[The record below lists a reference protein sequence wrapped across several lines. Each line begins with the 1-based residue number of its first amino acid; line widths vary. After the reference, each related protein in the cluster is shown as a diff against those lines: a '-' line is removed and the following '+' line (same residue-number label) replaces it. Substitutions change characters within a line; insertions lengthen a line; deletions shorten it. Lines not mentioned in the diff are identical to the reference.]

1 MFFGPN
7 LHKKGV
13 IMGHEWK
20 IFSLAETR
28 KADYQLSETFYF
40 IKIYVLTELW
50 IFFFILSDVFFQ
62 KGVFP
67 AKAAVS
73 SGYRNAWVEIEG

>member
-1 MFFGPN
+1 MF
-7 LHKKGV
+7 
-13 IMGHEWK
+13 W
-20 IFSLAETR
+20 
-28 KADYQLSETFYF
+28 LSYES
-40 IKIYVLTELW
+40 
-50 IFFFILSDVFFQ
+50 FFFILSDVFFQ